1 MSKAKLSP
9 EQTVPRLEL
18 CAAVLAVE
26 LAEFITSEIDVPL
39 DDTTYFTDG
48 KVVLG
53 YIYNETR
60 RFYVYVSNRVL
71 QIRKSSHPNQWK
83 YVHTDIS
90 RQFHKGSTTETL
102 SCKGWHYCSSAPT
115 VEELLCAEK
124 TIVKAVQQEK
134 YAQEYKSL
142 EKGDKLSKKSLLK
155 GLDPFIDADGLLRVG
170 GRLTEAQIELDVKKP
185 LIIPGKHHIATL
197 LVKHHH
203 EKVRHQGRHY
213 TEGAVRAAGYWIVG
227 GKRRVCSVI
236 HECVTCRRLR
246 REPQTQ
252 KMADLP
258 TDCVSTDPPFTNVG
272 LDVFGPWSVAA
283 RRTRGGHAQ
292 SKRWAVIFTCM
303 SVRAVHIELIESLDT
318 SSFINALQRFIAI

>member
-1 MSKAKLSP
+1 M
-9 EQTVPRLEL
+9 
-18 CAAVLAVE
+18 
-26 LAEFITSEIDVPL
+26 
-39 DDTTYFTDG
+39 
-48 KVVLG
+48 
-53 YIYNETR
+53 ET
-60 RFYVYVSNRVL
+60 
-71 QIRKSSHPNQWK
+71 
-83 YVHTDIS
+83 
-90 RQFHKGSTTETL
+90 
-102 SCKGWHYCSSAPT
+102 
-115 VEELLCAEK
+115 
-124 TIVKAVQQEK
+124 
-134 YAQEYKSL
+134 
-142 EKGDKLSKKSLLK
+142 GDKLSKKSLLK

-170 GRLTEAQIELDVKKP
+170 GRLTEAQIELDAKKP

-258 TDCVSTDPPFTNVG
+258 ADRVSTDLPFTNVG

-292 SKRWAVIFTCM
+292 SKR
-303 SVRAVHIELIESLDT
+303 
-318 SSFINALQRFIAI
+318 